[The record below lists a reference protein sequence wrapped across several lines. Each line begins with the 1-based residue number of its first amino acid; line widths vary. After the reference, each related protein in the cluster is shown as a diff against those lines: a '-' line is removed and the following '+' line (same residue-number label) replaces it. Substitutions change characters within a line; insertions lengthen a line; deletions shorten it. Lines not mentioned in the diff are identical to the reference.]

1 MLQDTVVQATHQIQP
16 GGTALLSML
25 HEGASFAQLQAKAYS
40 LAIERSQVIELLGFL
55 NLVGGLQQQRTC
67 KSAIK
72 IWCTRLKHF
81 LLGVMYP
88 PLSSRSEATG
98 KHISIGITLACRSVI
113 AAGLALGLLIG
124 AANLL
129 PMRSALGMTAFGLLT
144 FVGSMVL
151 HEFTHLLVIKQE
163 IATVDILR
171 RGLRI
176 GLIHRETTNMIAIAS
191 SLAGPA
197 AGMAYCGC
205 LALAAHLLQAPLCS
219 ILALI
224 AASFHLWALLP
235 WFGDGSSLYKAIK
248 RRKNTT

>member
-1 MLQDTVVQATHQIQP
+1 
-16 GGTALLSML
+16 
-25 HEGASFAQLQAKAYS
+25 
-40 LAIERSQVIELLGFL
+40 
-55 NLVGGLQQQRTC
+55 
-67 KSAIK
+67 
-72 IWCTRLKHF
+72 
-81 LLGVMYP
+81 MYP

-235 WFGDGSSLYKAIK
+235 WFGDGSCFLMNSHAAIYENHRFVSDSL
-248 RRKNTT
+248 RPPQVMSCRNDTCTTGGFLFNDVFGSHNS